1 MMDSRTP
8 SHDDQKPKLTESQNS
23 RHCKKKRKSC
33 IVPFTS
39 LQETIFEGLL
49 DNLVVAIQSSFVP
62 PSGPLPSILKVLQN
76 LVNSLPLSL
85 RDNAEL
91 LAATELNINAYEQ
104 SEEWSV
110 ALISATQL
118 TLTELYSLSLLAC
131 VASTVKDDWVST
143 IRLAE
148 TNLAGISSA
157 VPPAINGTVLSFTS
171 NTSPMNLGVD
181 GRSGQPTGGVII
193 GFGFDSRAIS
203 VTTNDSSSSISIV
216 LADNLGGNN
225 YAFSMPRGGTL
236 SSMTASFTLTSPA
249 IFINS
254 PMTVQAQLCRSSP
267 GASPYTPFTTIPGA
281 IVPLIPAL
289 SGSLSNL
296 TCEGS
301 LTGLDIPLNP
311 GDRLVVVF
319 TASSS
324 PNSFA
329 NPQNIFGT
337 GSASL
342 TIGGMEGMPPAKD
355 TIIPF
360 ASFSPV
366 NLVFSASDFFGN
378 GAGVVGYGFSAT
390 APFIPASDLS
400 LNSLFDEFT
409 TVLPADS
416 TTISSISAYFG
427 VQSGQTLTSPVSIQ
441 VVLYRF
447 TDSTNTATAILR
459 TSIQLPVLQPG
470 TYTNNSSGV
479 FGVVEGLTGITL
491 FPNERLV
498 MVFIA
503 TGGSVTGWAS
513 GGVSV
518 I

>member
-1 MMDSRTP
+1 MKDSLTP
-8 SHDDQKPKLTESQNS
+8 GQNEPQPKLAGSKHS
-23 RHCKKKRKSC
+23 HHCKKKRKSC

-39 LQETIFEGLL
+39 LQQTIFEGLL
-49 DNLVVAIQSSFVP
+49 DNLVVAIQSRFVP

-76 LVNSLPLSL
+76 LVNNLPLSL

-104 SEEWSV
+104 SEEWS
-110 ALISATQL
+110 ASLISATQL

-131 VASTVKDDWVST
+131 VSSTVKDNWVIT

-171 NTSPMNLGVD
+171 STSPMNLAVD

-193 GFGFDSRAIS
+193 GYGFESRTIS
-203 VTTNDSSSSISIV
+203 VSTNDSSTSISIV

-254 PMTVQAQLCRSSP
+254 PMTIQAQLCRSSAS
-267 GASPYTPFTTIPGA
+267 ASPYSPFTTIPGA

-289 SGSLSNL
+289 SGNLTNL
-296 TCEGS
+296 TCQGS
-301 LTGLDIPLNP
+301 LNGLDISLNP

-319 TASSS
+319 TASSP

-329 NPQNIFGT
+329 NPPSILGT
-337 GSASL
+337 GSASI
-342 TIGGMEGMPPAKD
+342 TIGGMEGTPPAKD

-378 GAGVVGYGFSAT
+378 GAGVVGYGFSDSEPYVPAT
-390 APFIPASDLS
+390 ELS

-416 TTISSISAYFG
+416 TSITSISAYFG

-441 VVLYRF
+441 AVLYRF
-447 TDSTNTATAILR
+447 TDSTNIATAILI
-459 TSIQLPVLQPG
+459 SSLQLPVLQPG
-470 TYTNNSSGV
+470 TYTNNSPGISGV
-479 FGVVEGLTGITL
+479 IEGLTNISLT
-491 FPNERLV
+491 PNERLV